1 MVQPAPPPRPLP
13 PRQGAAPERRT
24 RTAAEIRRG
33 VILLGWLCALLSV
46 AAFVVAVVGFRQGW
60 ISYGV
65 AKGGMVALAVPM
77 LALLAVAFGL
87 VGLVL
92 AVTAKPRAGLA
103 ASLGAVA
110 LGALVFAVWSQA
122 DRVSASTP
130 PVHDV
135 ATDWSD
141 PPTFSPKVMMARG
154 PRANPVE
161 LAPTVPEGPSR
172 AVPGFLGRPVAEVNR
187 DTCKAATPA
196 ILTTTPAEAYAR
208 AKEAVRASHMAVQ
221 TDDPAGGRLEAST
234 ARGLWGVTDDLV
246 VRVRPEGAGAR
257 VDLRSIARAG
267 LNDGGA
273 NCARIERLRRALEK

>member
-1 MVQPAPPPRPLP
+1 MV
-13 PRQGAAPERRT
+13 
-24 RTAAEIRRG
+24 
-33 VILLGWLCALLSV
+33 VLGWVCALLSLAV
-46 AAFVVAVVGFRQGW
+46 FVLAVVGFRQGW
-60 ISYGV
+60 ISYNV
-65 AKGGMVALAVPM
+65 AKNGLAAVATPV

-87 VGLVL
+87 VGLAL
-92 AVTAKPRAGLA
+92 AFVAKPRAGAGA
-103 ASLGAVA
+103 ALGALA
-110 LGALVFAVWSQA
+110 LGALVFAAWSQA

-161 LAPTVPEGPSR
+161 LAPTVPEGPQH
-172 AVPGFLGRPVAEVNR
+172 AAPGFLGRPVAEVNAR
-187 DTCKAATPA
+187 TCPAAAPVV
-196 ILTTTPAEAYAR
+196 LTTTPMDAYAR
-208 AKEAVRASHMAVQ
+208 TKAAISREHMGMQ
-221 TDDPAGGRLEAST
+221 TDDAAGGRLEASA

-246 VRVRPEGAGAR
+246 ARVRPEGAGAR

-273 NCARIERLRRALEK
+273 NCARVGRLRRAIAG

>member
-1 MVQPAPPPRPLP
+1 MV
-13 PRQGAAPERRT
+13 
-24 RTAAEIRRG
+24 
-33 VILLGWLCALLSV
+33 VLGWTCAVLSVLVALL
-46 AAFVVAVVGFRQGW
+46 AVIGFRQGW

-65 AKGGMVALAVPM
+65 ARNGLTAVAVPV
-77 LALLAVAFGL
+77 LALLGVVFGL

-92 AVTAKPRAGLA
+92 AFLAKPRAGAA
-103 ASLGAVA
+103 ASLGALA

-122 DRVSASTP
+122 DRASAATP

-141 PPTFSPKVMMARG
+141 PPTFSPKIMLARG

-172 AVPGFLGRPVAEVNR
+172 GSSFLGRPVAEVN
-187 DTCKAATPA
+187 AASCQAAAPVV
-196 ILTTTPAEAYAR
+196 LTTPPADAYAR
-208 AKEAVRASHMAVQ
+208 AKAALAAEHMALQ
-221 TDDPAGGRLEAST
+221 TDDPTGGRLEASS

-257 VDLRSIARAG
+257 VDIRSIARAG

-273 NCARIERLRRALEK
+273 NCARVTRLRRALAG

>member
-13 PRQGAAPERRT
+13 PQTPAPSRRVSTGAQT
-24 RTAAEIRRG
+24 RRG
-33 VILLGWLCALLSV
+33 MTGLGWTCAMLSL
-46 AAFVVAVVGFRQGW
+46 AAFLLAVVGYRQGW

-65 AKGGMVALAVPM
+65 AKGAMVGLATPM

-87 VGLVL
+87 VGLASSLV
-92 AVTAKPRAGLA
+92 AKPRAGAA

-110 LGALVFAVWSQA
+110 AGALIFAAWSQA
-122 DRVSASTP
+122 DRVSAATP

-135 ATDWSD
+135 ATDWTD
-141 PPTFSPKVMMARG
+141 PPTFSPRMMMARG
-154 PRANPVE
+154 PRSNPVE

-172 AVPGFLGRPVAEVNR
+172 AGPGFLGRPVAEVNAR
-187 DTCKAATPA
+187 TCPAATPA
-196 ILTTTPAEAYAR
+196 VLTTPPADAYAR
-208 AKEAVRASHMAVQ
+208 AKAAVQAAHMALQ
-221 TDDPAGGRLEAST
+221 TDDPAGGRLEASV

-273 NCARIERLRRALEK
+273 NCARIDRLRRALAR